1 MQTSVGTGVTK
12 LVDCLISAVEA
23 ALKLINI
30 GGGASSGYRMDLS
43 FLDRISEKY
52 NPIYYK

>member
-43 FLDRISEKY
+43 FFR
-52 NPIYYK
+52 